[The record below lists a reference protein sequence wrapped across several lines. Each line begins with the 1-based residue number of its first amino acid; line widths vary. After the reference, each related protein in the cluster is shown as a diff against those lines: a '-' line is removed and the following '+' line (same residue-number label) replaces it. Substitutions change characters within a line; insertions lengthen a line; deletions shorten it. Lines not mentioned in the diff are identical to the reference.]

1 MKKFFLCLMPLLML
15 LMAAVCTSCKGCT
28 TTKGTDEVKGIEP
41 VSLYHDYDG
50 VAQDFTAG
58 VAHIQALHRQTM
70 FALNGGEYEW
80 LNSKVVLSDT
90 VTAATIDGVHVVS
103 VTDVFQLWAD
113 GPVVQFISTDV
124 VKGTILPWPIHD
136 VWIEDASLN
145 DVEIKVT
152 AEQALQRLKEVNCPI
167 PAAKS
172 MSLRLPLGP
181 CKCNAQW
188 VVGDVYDVLFI
199 DAVTGKVS
207 NWNPAF
213 NPTNGAKGGDFGK
226 PLGEWP

>member
-1 MKKFFLCLMPLLML
+1 MKKIFFCLMPLLML

-28 TTKGTDEVKGIEP
+28 TKGTDETKGIEP
-41 VSLYHDYDG
+41 VSFYHDYDG
-50 VAQDFTAG
+50 VVQDFTAG

-80 LNSKVVLSDT
+80 RNSKVTLNDVI
-90 VTAATIDGVHVVS
+90 TAENIDDLHITC
-103 VTDVFQLWAD
+103 VTDVFQLWTDD
-113 GPVVQFISTDV
+113 GPVVQFISSDV
-124 VKGTILPWPIHD
+124 HNGTIFPRPIHD
-136 VWIEDASLN
+136 LWIEDASLN
-145 DVEIKVT
+145 NAEIKLT

-172 MSLRLPLGP
+172 MSLRLPVGP
-181 CKCNAQW
+181 CRCNAQW

-199 DAVTGKVS
+199 DAVTGEVS
-207 NWNPAF
+207 NWCPAF
-213 NPTNGAKGGDFGK
+213 NPTKGAKGGDFGK